1 MMIYWMGIQ
10 TIMSSSAILSN
21 SSSPSGHTTAILYN
35 RAKRGNI
42 RIKSVKL
49 NYFWRIVFIFTS
61 TIAFKM
67 CLRKKVNFTF
77 DDQYQV

>member
-1 MMIYWMGIQ
+1 MILGLEHPNLNIFKARGWDVDMMIYWMGIQ

-42 RIKSVKL
+42 RIKSMKL
-49 NYFWRIVFIFTS
+49 
-61 TIAFKM
+61 
-67 CLRKKVNFTF
+67 
-77 DDQYQV
+77 